1 MTFGRVLVGWV
12 VVLAWFL
19 GWREATRRMRGIP
32 GAAGPALRADLPALA
47 IEAGLLTCFA
57 TLWFASLGSG
67 GAWLLFPIVGLLMEL
82 PSRLRS
88 HPVGGLPWKA
98 VAGGVAR
105 ILAAGLLL
113 QVVMT

>member
-19 GWREATRRMRGIP
+19 AWREATRRMRGIP

-113 QVVMT
+113 QVVLT

>member
-1 MTFGRVLVGWV
+1 MKTHTDRLPFAATLPLLLFAYARVNLTAGSD
-12 VVLAWFL
+12 
-19 GWREATRRMRGIP
+19 
-32 GAAGPALRADLPALA
+32 GPARNLPALA

-113 QVVMT
+113 QVVLT